1 MTRQT
6 TSLEEYKDYIT
17 STVAFMEMWQSCY
30 YALLS
35 NPEYSEDQWKSY
47 MNYLGNMQKNLNV
60 PLDNI

>member
-30 YALLS
+30 
-35 NPEYSEDQWKSY
+35 
-47 MNYLGNMQKNLNV
+47 
-60 PLDNI
+60 